1 MKYLFL
7 TDDTYPPS
15 RVDVSVLF
23 GEELVALGHRVDW
36 VMQSR
41 EPAARARTEAFG
53 GGTAYVGASA
63 KGDSALSK
71 MRRKLQRTSH
81 AFRLFRLAARGDY
94 DFIQVKDRF
103 LGGLIALLA
112 ARFNRRPFVFWL
124 AYPFPES
131 WLYDAKVGAARFPL
145 GYRIRGMVSWVLLYR
160 ILLPAADLIFVQSR
174 QMRADIAQQGI
185 DAAKMRP
192 VPMGVGNECVKSAEK
207 GDRFELDGPLV
218 CYVGTMIRVRRLE
231 FLIDAFAEVL
241 SSCGDA
247 KLVMVGGESEE
258 DRAALRRHADTLGI
272 ADRVV
277 FTGWVSR
284 EEAWKWVQYLS
295 QGTPVVANEHP
306 EQTAVINESG
316 GGIVTPYE
324 VSAFAK
330 GIVTLLQSPQMA
342 RSMGERGKQYV
353 SQNRTY
359 AVIARGVDE
368 IYQRTFKTKRAALPA
383 SR

>member
-1 MKYLFL
+1 
-7 TDDTYPPS
+7 
-15 RVDVSVLF
+15 
-23 GEELVALGHRVDW
+23 
-36 VMQSR
+36 
-41 EPAARARTEAFG
+41 
-53 GGTAYVGASA
+53 
-63 KGDSALSK
+63 
-71 MRRKLQRTSH
+71 
-81 AFRLFRLAARGDY
+81 
-94 DFIQVKDRF
+94 
-103 LGGLIALLA
+103 
-112 ARFNRRPFVFWL
+112 
-124 AYPFPES
+124 
-131 WLYDAKVGAARFPL
+131 
-145 GYRIRGMVSWVLLYR
+145 LYR
-160 ILLPAADLIFVQSR
+160 ILLPAAALIFVQSR
-174 QMRADIAQQGI
+174 QMRADIARQGI
-185 DAAKMRP
+185 DAAKMRA
-192 VPMGVGNECVKSAEK
+192 VPMGVGKECVKSAEK
-207 GDRFELDGPLV
+207 GDRFEMEGPVV

-231 FLIDAFAEVL
+231 FLVDAFAEVL

-247 KLVMVGGESEE
+247 KLVMVGGETDE

-284 EEAWKWVQYLS
+284 EEAWKWVRTANVCVSPFFPTPILNSTSPTKLVEYLS

-324 VSAFAK
+324 ASAFAT
-330 GIVTLLQSPQMA
+330 GIVTLLQNPQLA

-368 IYQRTFKTKRAALPA
+368 IYQRTFKTKRDALPA